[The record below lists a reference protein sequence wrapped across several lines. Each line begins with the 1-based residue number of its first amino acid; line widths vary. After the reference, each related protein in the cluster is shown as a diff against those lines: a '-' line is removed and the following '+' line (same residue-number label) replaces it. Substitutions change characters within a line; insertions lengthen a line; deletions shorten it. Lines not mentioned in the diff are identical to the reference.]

1 MRGNNSVPS
10 QFHNQLLGSKPL
22 VKLSLLLGNDI
33 LNASITESLLE
44 NRKSLID
51 VHNSVNEWDIILCDH
66 VCTSRILI

>member
-51 VHNSVNEWDIILCDH
+51 VHNSVNEWDIILH
-66 VCTSRILI
+66 